1 MSRDEIQYTRM
12 ELLRLKNRLN
22 LAKKGYSLLK
32 RKLDVLISQLFEL
45 MKRFKEKYAQIDE
58 LVSLNRKLSRLVSE
72 EFTYAELDAIANYN
86 RLEYRLDIRY
96 RNIMGVKIPKMIYE
110 KKDKEFYY
118 PFLRSIS
125 LGELSIK
132 SRRLLDIIID
142 TAEIT
147 AGLKYILKEIKKT
160 KIRVNSLQY
169 VVIPKIERDIEQ
181 IRQKLEEMER
191 ENFVKLKSVK
201 KDEERENLC

>member
-1 MSRDEIQYTRM
+1 MSRDEVQYTRM
-12 ELLRLKNRLN
+12 ELLRLKNRLA

-45 MKRFKEKYAQIDE
+45 IKKFREKHAQIDE
-58 LVSLNRKLSRLVSE
+58 LIILNRKLSRIVSE

-86 RLEYRLDIRY
+86 RLDYKLEIRY
-96 RNIMGVKIPKMIYE
+96 KNIMGVKIPKMIYE

-132 SRRLLDIIID
+132 SRRLLDMIID

-169 VVIPKIERDIEQ
+169 VVIPKIEKDIEQ
-181 IRQKLEEMER
+181 IKQKLEEMER

-201 KDEERENLC
+201 KNEEGIC

>member
-1 MSRDEIQYTRM
+1 MSRDEVQYTRM
-12 ELLRLKNRLN
+12 ELLRLKNRLA

-45 MKRFKEKYAQIDE
+45 IKKFREKHAQIDE
-58 LVSLNRKLSRLVSE
+58 LIILNRKLSRIVSE

-86 RLEYRLDIRY
+86 RLDYKLEIRY
-96 RNIMGVKIPKMIYE
+96 KNIMGVKIPKMIYE
-110 KKDKEFYY
+110 KKEKEFYY

-169 VVIPKIERDIEQ
+169 VVIPKIEKDIEQ
-181 IRQKLEEMER
+181 IKQKLEEMER

-201 KDEERENLC
+201 KNEEGIC